1 MFRNNFLHNL
11 KNFCVLSLLGTLILM
26 VARCFFLLQ
35 ITNITAISHHIPD
48 LYLSLITG
56 LRFDLKVAVIAY
68 SPLFL
73 LGSLLSYKKSTYTKY
88 LRVIPYYS
96 VVTLFLLVSVSIA
109 NYFFYTT
116 YGNYFDVFMF
126 SFLNEEKKAVMT
138 SMWQDYPVIYSLLAS
153 CLVTFVLLK
162 IITFYS
168 EFQLKKIPSNK
179 AISNKRLIS
188 IGISSLFLII
198 LFARGS
204 IGTFPLGRYD
214 ANVSTFTPLNT
225 VTPNAFMAIDWA
237 RKDYKKQSVLKPVD
251 EKKLTDLMTKVI
263 GQSTPIYYTQQNT
276 YLEHHKPNV
285 VLALMESMGTNFLVD
300 DNPKTNDLL
309 GSLRQHFA
317 QDFLFTRFQAGT
329 SGTWDSIMMMLTQ
342 TNHSNIS
349 QSAYKNIKLPSLATI
364 PYKRAG
370 YEVSFVYA
378 GASTWRNSKPY
389 LLNQGFDHFYD
400 HDDIVKQFPK
410 AKANDGEWGLADEYA
425 FKFTQHLL
433 STNDKPQMI
442 FLMSLTNHPPFK
454 LPASY
459 QAKSV
464 TLTKRLKSNVTN
476 DHKEAF
482 ISLQTYQYASNALGD
497 FITQIKQ
504 DPILKNK
511 TIIAASGD
519 HHTRSIKMD
528 LKDEY
533 AISYAVP
540 FYMYVPNEIKQHV
553 HYVYDNKRI
562 GSHRDVFPTLY
573 NFSLSHAEYITLGG
587 ENLFSK
593 TVQNVGYNEKR
604 VINNSGAYSQERPQD
619 LYLWANDQLH
629 TQTTPTKNEDGTFL
643 NDYNNLQDMYIRYL
657 VNQPQ
662 T

>member
-1 MFRNNFLHNL
+1 MSRNYFLHNL
-11 KNFCVLSLLGTLILM
+11 KNFCALSILATLILTI
-26 VARCFFLLQ
+26 ARCFFLLQ
-35 ITNITAISHHIPD
+35 ITDITSLSHHISD
-48 LYLSLITG
+48 LSLSLITG

-68 SPLFL
+68 SPVFLF
-73 LGSLLSYKKSTYTKY
+73 GSLFAYDKIVYKKYLKILTYY
-88 LRVIPYYS
+88 VAI
-96 VVTLFLLVSVSIA
+96 TLFMLVSISIA
-109 NYFFYTT
+109 NYFFYNT

-138 SMWQDYPVIYSLLAS
+138 SMWQDYPVVYSLIASSLITLA
-153 CLVTFVLLK
+153 CLK
-162 IITFYS
+162 I
-168 EFQLKKIPSNK
+168 LKKHSQSLFDKISSSDV
-179 AISNKRLIS
+179 ISNAKITTLGIVSLI
-188 IGISSLFLII
+188 LII

-237 RKDYKKQSVLKPVD
+237 RKDYQKQSTLKPID
-251 EKKLTDLMTKVI
+251 DNKLTALMTKVI
-263 GQSTPIYYTQQNT
+263 GQSTPIYHTQTNT
-276 YLEHHKPNV
+276 YLEQKKPNV

-300 DNPKTNDLL
+300 DNSEKNDLL
-309 GSLRQHFA
+309 GSLRQHFS

-349 QSAYKNIKLPSLATI
+349 QSAYKNIKLQSLATL
-364 PYKRAG
+364 PYTRAG

-400 HDDIVKQFPK
+400 HDDILKQFPK
-410 AKANDGEWGLADEYA
+410 AKENDGEWGLADEYA

-433 STNDKPQMI
+433 SSSHKPQMI

-454 LPASY
+454 LPPSY
-459 QAKSV
+459 QPKAV
-464 TLTKRLKSNVTN
+464 ELTKRLKENVTN
-476 DHKEAF
+476 DHQEALV
-482 ISLQTYQYASNALGD
+482 SLQTYQYASNALGD

-504 DPILKNK
+504 DPSLKDN

-528 LKDEY
+528 LKNEY

-540 FYMYVPNEIKQHV
+540 FYLYIPDEIKQHV

-562 GSHRDVFPTLY
+562 GSHRDIFPTLY
-573 NFSLSHAEYITLGG
+573 SFSLSDAEYITLGG
-587 ENLFSK
+587 ENLFSN
-593 TVQNVGYNEKR
+593 TVQNIGYNEKR
-604 VINNSGAYSQERPQD
+604 VITTSGAYSQERPQD
-619 LYLWANDQLH
+619 LYPWAIDKVH
-629 TQTTPTKNEDGTFL
+629 TETVPTHSKSNSFL
-643 NDYNNLQDMYIRYL
+643 RDYNNLQDMYIRYL